1 MPACALLDA
10 TGGFRAQRRKR
21 NSDRFPPAVP
31 KLTDPAPAPD
41 APLLDASGA
50 AVSLL
55 GSGIKRQIRVP
66 EAARP
71 PEFDAQYDADTL
83 WYDAV
88 RQGEDVLL
96 FCPKLWDLARLLKRG
111 QITAD
116 GAPVQLRTIRY
127 HRRHDVARLAVPRS
141 AHGLRIEAEGWSASC
156 PISPDQRDLFA
167 GLNVSLHISRD
178 NAPEWIVD
186 WARWHKARH
195 GLQAMVVI
203 DNGSTAYTPAELL
216 AALAP
221 VGLTRAAVLSLP
233 QPYGP
238 VRAKQGGGGAKFL
251 QPAALNIVRARFL
264 GRARAVL
271 NADIDELVW
280 STTGSVFDA
289 AVASRLGMV
298 SFAGRWTCPPGQA
311 QPPLRHADHVCY
323 MDHRPCPTK
332 YCIMPEGPLRWLSWD
347 VHRPERFP
355 LGRFTRREDIGYFHC
370 RGVTTNWKSYNRLK
384 ARDVTPDP
392 HLERML
398 AETLG

>member
-1 MPACALLDA
+1 MSS
-10 TGGFRAQRRKR
+10 F
-21 NSDRFPPAVP
+21 
-31 KLTDPAPAPD
+31 TDPAPSPD
-41 APLLDASGA
+41 APLLDAAGA

-55 GSGIKRQIRVP
+55 GSGIKRQVRVP
-66 EAARP
+66 EVARP

-88 RQGEDVLL
+88 RQGDEVWL

-111 QITAD
+111 EITAD
-116 GAPVQLRTIRY
+116 GLPVRLRGIGR
-127 HRRHDVARLAVPRS
+127 HRRHDVARLDVPHTARS
-141 AHGLRIEAEGWSASC
+141 LHIAAEGWSASC

-167 GLNVSLHISRD
+167 GLNASMHISRD
-178 NAPEWIVD
+178 NRLEWIVD

-203 DNGSTAYTPAELL
+203 DNGSTSYQPADVL

-238 VRAKQGGGGAKFL
+238 VRSKQGGGGAKFL

-280 STTGSVFDA
+280 SEGGSVFDA
-289 AVASRLGMV
+289 AVASWLGMV
-298 SFAGRWTCPPGQA
+298 SFAGRWTCPPGEA

-323 MDHRPCPTK
+323 RDDRPCPTK
-332 YCIMPEGPLRWLSWD
+332 YCIVPQGPLRRLSWD

-355 LGRFTRREDIGYFHC
+355 LGRFTRRDDMGYFHC

-384 ARDVTPDP
+384 SRDVRPDP
-392 HLERML
+392 HLEKML
-398 AETLG
+398 AQTYG